1 MSFFLFCCLVL
12 IILQGPLGLSGI
24 GTAAVTGGAGGLSVF
39 GNFGGGGAGAGVGL
53 GGGIGCGGMAAGYV
67 PWCQQVGTGG
77 MVVAQPVQQVQQV
90 QQIQQVPA
98 VVHHHHPQVARQ
110 QIQRVQQVGYT
121 YPPEVPGYGGQG
133 SIALPGGGSSRWSWY
148 GNSNGGQHQ
157 YARQYGKFSPKMM
170 S

>member
-39 GNFGGGGAGAGVGL
+39 GSLGGVGNGVNL

-67 PWCQQVGTGG
+67 PWCQQVGGVG
-77 MVVAQPVQQVQQV
+77 MVSARQLPIQQQVQV
-90 QQIQQVPA
+90 QQVPA
-98 VVHHHHPQVARQ
+98 VVHHHHPQAQVIRQ
-110 QIQRVQQVGYT
+110 VPQGYSYT
-121 YPPEVPGYGGQG
+121 QVPGYEAQG
-133 SIALPGGGSSRWSWY
+133 SIALPGGGGGSWSSWY
-148 GNSNGGQHQ
+148 GNPAQH
-157 YARQYGKFSPKMM
+157 YRQYGKSGPLEN